1 MKVYWDSKTGIFEWQ
16 DRDDKI
22 SSLSFKNVF
31 FFKQSKGF
39 LIYYF

>member
-22 SSLSFKNVF
+22 SSPSFKNV

-39 LIYYF
+39 LIYHF

>member
-22 SSLSFKNVF
+22 SSFFLNRAKVF
-31 FFKQSKGF
+31 
-39 LIYYF
+39 